1 MRKLY
6 FSLLELLI
14 TIGIIAILAG
24 MLLPVLNSVREKGML
39 VQCISHQIAG
49 SVDSLKHDF
58 IGEEMRKRHLRLQKR
73 GADMLCAHAKNPL
86 LKMFSQSAGGLQWPR
101 QSSRDQCTQPPT
113 RKADLLQDA

>member
-39 VQCISHQIAG
+39 VQCISHQ
-49 SVDSLKHDF
+49 KQ
-58 IGEEMRKRHLRLQKR
+58 IGLGIIHY
-73 GADMLCAHAKNPL
+73 AD
-86 LKMFSQSAGGLQWPR
+86 
-101 QSSRDQCTQPPT
+101 D
-113 RKADLLQDA
+113 